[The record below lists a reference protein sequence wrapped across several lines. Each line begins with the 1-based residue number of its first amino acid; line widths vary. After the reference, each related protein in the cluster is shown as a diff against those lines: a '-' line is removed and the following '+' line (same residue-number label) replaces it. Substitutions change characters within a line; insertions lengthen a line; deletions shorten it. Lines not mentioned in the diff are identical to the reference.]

1 MNRATYGTK
10 VAKEERVRRVGGK
23 SNQGD
28 RLNTRNRSTTR
39 IILQFFMINRIVKT
53 KGKEGW
59 GACGLVL
66 K

>member
-1 MNRATYGTK
+1 

-23 SNQGD
+23 SNQVD
-28 RLNTRNRSTTR
+28 RLNTRNLSTTR
-39 IILQFFMINRIVKT
+39 IILQFFMINRIVKR